1 MFIVILQKLLLFC
14 SYNIVKDRVKL
25 QDLVQETSWHVTS
38 YSYEFVIFSLSSEV
52 CSERKLALLKLVL
65 LAGITFLYKCISCNS

>member
-1 MFIVILQKLLLFC
+1 MFIVILQKLLVFC

-38 YSYEFVIFSLSSEV
+38 YSYEFVIFCLSSEV
-52 CSERKLALLKLVL
+52 CSEIKLALLKLAL
-65 LAGITFLYKCISCNS
+65 LA

>member
-1 MFIVILQKLLLFC
+1 MFIVILQKLLVFC

-38 YSYEFVIFSLSSEV
+38 YEFVIFSLSSEV
-52 CSERKLALLKLVL
+52 CSEIKLALLKLAL
-65 LAGITFLYKCISCNS
+65 LA